1 MIKKTCTY
9 TPFFQEFGS
18 HLEHHLEAEKD
29 WGVKLGIYIDGPF
42 PLFDHKGEGESTD
55 GSRELIESYD
65 HTIILDM
72 GFNYMPKKNN
82 LAMHEA
88 CKRGYEAVLIAGCD
102 EWIEGEINKLDV
114 PDDVPLCRIPLIEH
128 N

>member
-1 MIKKTCTY
+1 MIKKTYTY
-9 TPFFQEFGS
+9 SSFIQEFGS
-18 HLEHHLEAEKD
+18 HLEHHLETEKD
-29 WGVKLGIYIDGPF
+29 CGVKLGIYIDSPF
-42 PLFDHKGEGESTD
+42 PLIDHKGEGESTD

-88 CKRGYEAVLIAGCD
+88 CKRGYESVLISGCVEMIED
-102 EWIEGEINKLDV
+102 EIMIVDNPIV
-114 PDDVPLCRIPLIEH
+114 IH
-128 N
+128 F